1 MTAQIKQNIL
11 NETQQ
16 YLLPIFNK
24 NLKKIVLYGSY
35 ARNEE
40 NDESDIDILILT
52 DLEDNEIK
60 KLHKN
65 IVDVSVELSLKYD
78 ILVSFVSINNDKFKK
93 FLDVLPLYQN
103 ISNEGI
109 ILYES
114 R

>member
-11 NETQQ
+11 VETQQ

-40 NDESDIDILILT
+40 NEESDIDILILT

-65 IVDVSVELSLKYD
+65 IVDISVELSLKYD
-78 ILVSFVSINNDKFKK
+78 ILVSFVAINNNKFKK